1 LAQGVRS
8 SSAPKVPAMQFRLA
22 LKNTF
27 LHVEE
32 VETSRER
39 ATSDLTDVML
49 EEGVQRK
56 NTASKSIED
65 AISRGEVSPKRS
77 LSPNDDGSECS
88 TSPSENT
95 RTSKRS
101 NCSSPLSRSKMAE
114 LRTPAGSEQGALDYL
129 DGLMKRDSFDGF
141 GLASTPVASPAR
153 AEPQGAA
160 SATKDRRR
168 RKNDLYPLDDDVTLM
183 LRNIPNKYTQEQLRQ
198 DLEPFRL
205 AIDFLYLPTD
215 FKNNCNLGYAFLNFA
230 DGKVAEKF
238 AAQYNGNR
246 LPRFPHSP
254 KVLAVQCA
262 RVQGQEANVERFRD
276 SSVMGVRDETMKP
289 MLFNVGEPIPF
300 PAPNGDL
307 PPIGARRKRGPS
319 RFQQNTAKK
328 DSQAP

>member
-1 LAQGVRS
+1 
-8 SSAPKVPAMQFRLA
+8 MQFRLA

-32 VETSRER
+32 SAEYDSPTRKR

-49 EEGVQRK
+49 EDGVQRK
-56 NTASKSIED
+56 DAAREIIEE
-65 AISRGEVSPKRS
+65 ALQRGDVSPKS
-77 LSPNDDGSECS
+77 LSPKAVPTLGDTHSECS
-88 TSPSENT
+88 TSGTNLDGDQAT
-95 RTSKRS
+95 DRRS
-101 NCSSPLSRSKMAE
+101 G
-114 LRTPAGSEQGALDYL
+114 GSEQE
-129 DGLMKRDSFDGF
+129 DGS
-141 GLASTPVASPAR
+141 AHATPVVQPSAQ
-153 AEPQGAA
+153 PQNAQ
-160 SATKDRRR
+160 KDRRR

-198 DLEPFRL
+198 DLEPFRM

-215 FKNNCNLGYAFLNFA
+215 FKNNCNLGYAFLNFS

-262 RVQGQEANVERFRD
+262 RVQGVEANVERFRD

-289 MLFNVGEPIPF
+289 MLFQVGEPIPF

-319 RFQQNTAKK
+319 RFQQAK
-328 DSQAP
+328 SS

>member
-1 LAQGVRS
+1 
-8 SSAPKVPAMQFRLA
+8 MQYRLA
-22 LKNTF
+22 TKNTF

-32 VETSRER
+32 VELTRER

-56 NTASKSIED
+56 ETATKIIEE
-65 AISRGEVSPKRS
+65 ALQKGEVSPHSGSARS
-77 LSPNDDGSECS
+77 PKTSPTGRGDTHSECS
-88 TSPSENT
+88 TNIDGDQAT
-95 RTSKRS
+95 DIRS
-101 NCSSPLSRSKMAE
+101 RIS
-114 LRTPAGSEQGALDYL
+114 AGSEQE
-129 DGLMKRDSFDGF
+129 DGF
-141 GLASTPVASPAR
+141 AQATTLVVQPSSQ
-153 AEPQGAA
+153 PQTAQ
-160 SATKDRRR
+160 KDRRR

-198 DLEPFRL
+198 DLEPFRV

-215 FKNNCNLGYAFLNFA
+215 FKNNCNLGYAFLNFSN
-230 DGKVAEKF
+230 GKVAEKF
-238 AAQYNGNR
+238 AAQYNGSR

-262 RVQGQEANVERFRD
+262 RVQGVEANVERFRD

-289 MLFNVGEPIPF
+289 MLFEEGEPIPF

-319 RFQQNTAKK
+319 RFQQTKSN
-328 DSQAP
+328 SV

>member
-1 LAQGVRS
+1 
-8 SSAPKVPAMQFRLA
+8 MQYRLA
-22 LKNTF
+22 TKNTF

-32 VETSRER
+32 VEMTRER

-49 EEGVQRK
+49 EEGVQRRQ
-56 NTASKSIED
+56 TATKSIEE
-65 AISRGEVSPKRS
+65 AIQKGEVTPTSS
-77 LSPNDDGSECS
+77 LSPKNGRHGDTGSECS
-88 TSPSENT
+88 TNIDGDQAT
-95 RTSKRS
+95 DIRS
-101 NCSSPLSRSKMAE
+101 RLSAS
-114 LRTPAGSEQGALDYL
+114 SEQE
-129 DGLMKRDSFDGF
+129 DGLAQ
-141 GLASTPVASPAR
+141 ASTPVVQPSPQ
-153 AEPQGAA
+153 PQTAQ
-160 SATKDRRR
+160 KDRRR

-198 DLEPFRL
+198 DLEPFRM

-215 FKNNCNLGYAFLNFA
+215 FKNNCNLGYAFLNFS

-262 RVQGQEANVERFRD
+262 RVQGVEANVERFRD

-289 MLFNVGEPIPF
+289 MLFQVGEPIPF

-319 RFQQNTAKK
+319 RFQQAK
-328 DSQAP
+328 SS

>member
-1 LAQGVRS
+1 M
-8 SSAPKVPAMQFRLA
+8 PALFYRLA

-32 VETSRER
+32 VELTRER

-56 NTASKSIED
+56 QTATKSLAD
-65 AISRGEVSPKRS
+65 AIQKGEVTPKS
-77 LSPNDDGSECS
+77 LSPKISSGQGDTGSDCS
-88 TSPSENT
+88 TNIDGDMAT
-95 RTSKRS
+95 DIRS
-101 NCSSPLSRSKMAE
+101 GRS
-114 LRTPAGSEQGALDYL
+114 AGSEQEQATL
-129 DGLMKRDSFDGF
+129 DGF
-141 GLASTPVASPAR
+141 AQAATPVVQPS
-153 AEPQGAA
+153 QQ
-160 SATKDRRR
+160 TQTTNKDRRR
-168 RKNDLYPLDDDVTLM
+168 RKNDLYPLEDDVTLM
-183 LRNIPNKYTQEQLRQ
+183 LRNIPNKYTQEQLRE

-215 FKNNCNLGYAFLNFA
+215 FKNNCNLGYAFLNFS

-262 RVQGQEANVERFRD
+262 RVQGVEANVERFRD

-289 MLFNVGEPIPF
+289 MLVQIGEPIPF

-319 RFQQNTAKK
+319 RFQQSK
-328 DSQAP
+328 SS

>member
-1 LAQGVRS
+1 
-8 SSAPKVPAMQFRLA
+8 MQYRLA

-32 VETSRER
+32 VELTRER

-49 EEGVQRK
+49 EEGVQRRENATK
-56 NTASKSIED
+56 IIEE
-65 AISRGEVSPKRS
+65 ALQKGEVTPQSSSPKNVRQG
-77 LSPNDDGSECS
+77 DTHSECS
-88 TSPSENT
+88 TNIDGDQAT
-95 RTSKRS
+95 D
-101 NCSSPLSRSKMAE
+101 SRS
-114 LRTPAGSEQGALDYL
+114 RISAGSEQE
-129 DGLMKRDSFDGF
+129 DGS
-141 GLASTPVASPAR
+141 APATTPVVQPA
-153 AEPQGAA
+153 PQPQ
-160 SATKDRRR
+160 TVQKDRRR

-183 LRNIPNKYTQEQLRQ
+183 LRNIPNKYTQEQLRE

-215 FKNNCNLGYAFLNFA
+215 FKNNCNLGYAFLNFS

-238 AAQYNGNR
+238 AAEYNGSR

-262 RVQGQEANVERFRD
+262 RVQGVDANVERFRD

-289 MLFNVGEPIPF
+289 MLFQIGEPIPF
-300 PAPNGDL
+300 PAPSGDL

-319 RFQQNTAKK
+319 RFQQSK
-328 DSQAP
+328 SS